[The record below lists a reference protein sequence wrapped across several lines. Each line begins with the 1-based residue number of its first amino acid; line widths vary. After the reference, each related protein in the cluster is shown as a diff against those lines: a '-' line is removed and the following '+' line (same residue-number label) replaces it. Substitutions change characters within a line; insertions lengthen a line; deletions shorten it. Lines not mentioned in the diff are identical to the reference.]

1 MNLQRPMPTVPHQA
15 CVSPSLHPQH
25 DGVTRL
31 LEVAE
36 QTLYKNG
43 ETVGHLWPNFHWRA
57 LSPFVF
63 CLLKAVDSK
72 PQLNLA
78 PGVF

>member
-1 MNLQRPMPTVPHQA
+1 MNLQRPMPTAPHQA
-15 CVSPSLHPQH
+15 CASPSLHPQH
-25 DGVTRL
+25 DGVTHL

-36 QTLYKNG
+36 QTQYKNG
-43 ETVGHLWPNFHWRA
+43 ETVRHLWPSSHWRA

-78 PGVF
+78 LEVF